1 MICNDENSHPRW
13 HQEMLGNQS
22 LPASNRM
29 KTDPSPSTAMND
41 RVKDKSI
48 GGKSTDGN
56 RKRRVIED
64 LEEMSDS
71 QQSSSRMHHNRQ
83 TSDLNQFQKQRHASE
98 CIQEK
103 RHLQSVQHS
112 VESRSIQDSTF
123 ENNSVQSIE
132 LNKETQIES
141 SEDPCVAKT
150 QTCPIQSL
158 HS

>member
-1 MICNDENSHPRW
+1 MEI
-13 HQEMLGNQS
+13 QS
-22 LPASNRM
+22 LPASSM
-29 KTDPSPSTAMND
+29 KTNPSPTKAVND
-41 RVKDKSI
+41 RAKDKSI
-48 GGKSTDGN
+48 EGKSTDEN

-71 QQSSSRMHHNRQ
+71 QHSSSRMHHNRQ

-103 RHLQSVQHS
+103 RDLQSVQHS
-112 VESRSIQDSTF
+112 VESRSIPDSTR

-141 SEDPCVAKT
+141 SEDPCVAKMLI
-150 QTCPIQSL
+150 CPIQSH
-158 HS
+158 HSRAQSLMIVEMMKG